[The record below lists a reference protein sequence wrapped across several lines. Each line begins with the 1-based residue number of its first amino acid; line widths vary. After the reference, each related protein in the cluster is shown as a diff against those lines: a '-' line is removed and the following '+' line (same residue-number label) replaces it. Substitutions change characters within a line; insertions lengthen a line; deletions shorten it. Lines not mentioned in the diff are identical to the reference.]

1 MNMPQGL
8 NGFLLTSE
16 PKEMESVAAPPIL
29 RVLRPAT
36 FAIWFIIF
44 VASLQTVVVT
54 GDISNILVL
63 ILATFLFAGVH
74 VQFWYEESDRGRRVH
89 HAIERMRGRIY
100 EDDLT
105 SLPNSRHFVFEL
117 RRQMMRSVRNG
128 RSFSL
133 VLTDVTN
140 FEQLKGDESKI
151 VPVMARAMRQ
161 SLGDGDFI
169 ARLQGPIFA
178 AIVVSDRERSAAEK
192 SDWAQSALANCIPA
206 GYAGA
211 VRAVVSSSGYEG
223 ELEVRDYL
231 RRAQRDLA
239 ACKVR
244 VASEPGP
251 AVRPSS
257 RPTAAA

>member
-1 MNMPQGL
+1 MPQGL

-16 PKEMESVAAPPIL
+16 SKAMESVAAPPIL
-29 RVLRPAT
+29 RILRPAT
-36 FAIWFIIF
+36 FGLWFIIF
-44 VASLQTVVVT
+44 AASLQTIVAT
-54 GDISNILVL
+54 GDLSNLFVLVL
-63 ILATFLFAGVH
+63 ATGLFAAVH

-89 HAIERMRGRIY
+89 HAIERMRGRMY

-140 FEQLKGDESKI
+140 FEQLKQEEERLI
-151 VPVMARAMRQ
+151 PAMARSMRQ

-178 AIVVSDRERSAAEK
+178 AIVVSDRERTAAEK
-192 SDWAQSALANCIPA
+192 SDWVLNALSKCIPIGFA
-206 GYAGA
+206 GS

-239 ACKVR
+239 ATKVR
-244 VASEPGP
+244 TASEPGP
-251 AVRPSS
+251 AQRSDIRS
-257 RPTAAA
+257 AA

>member
-16 PKEMESVAAPPIL
+16 SKEMESVAAPPIL

-36 FAIWFIIF
+36 FGIWFIIF
-44 VASLQTVVVT
+44 AASLQTVVVT
-54 GDISNILVL
+54 GDMSSMLVL
-63 ILATFLFAGVH
+63 VLATFLFAAVH

-133 VLTDVTN
+133 VLTDITH
-140 FEQLKGDESKI
+140 FEQMKNDEERL
-151 VPVMARAMRQ
+151 VPMMARAMRQ

-178 AIVVSDRERSAAEK
+178 AIVVSDRERTAAEK
-192 SDWAQSALANCIPA
+192 SDWVLNALSGCIPV
-206 GYAGA
+206 GYAGS

-239 ACKVR
+239 AAKVR
-244 VASEPGP
+244 IASEPGP
-251 AVRPSS
+251 TARSASRQSS
-257 RPTAAA
+257 AA